1 MQTLYPILLVV
12 PNLSSIL
19 TMLITG
25 QYRLDITKCH
35 NSLLLNNSNITF
47 VKTLQKD
54 FDNAKVHDRS
64 LKQSEMVEYLEIFDK
79 NSIL

>member
-1 MQTLYPILLVV
+1 MYANIVPYFIGSSKLVIYIDNANNWSV
-12 PNLSSIL
+12 PLRYYK
-19 TMLITG
+19 M
-25 QYRLDITKCH
+25 Y
-35 NSLLLNNSNITF
+35 SLLLNNSNITF

-54 FDNAKVHDRS
+54 FDNAKVHDRI